1 LVKTDQIADF
11 TSEIVV
17 YVQTFRV

>member
-11 TSEIVV
+11 PSEIVV